1 MEIRIR
7 KSTIIYI
14 IIILILLALL
24 GMMGYEFINMKQNN
38 NEEIE
43 KLENQLNTLQ
53 DKKENQNTS
62 VNEDKTLT
70 TSNEKQKL
78 TEEELDEVTQI
89 LNISDN
95 NGFVLC
101 EYDNI
106 ENVRYPIIIG
116 CAFMTSEY
124 ESEE

>member
-53 DKKENQNTS
+53 DKKKNQNTS

-78 TEEELDEVTQI
+78 TEEELDEVTQF
-89 LNISDN
+89 LNIDRKS
-95 NGFVLC
+95 V
-101 EYDNI
+101 
-106 ENVRYPIIIG
+106 V
-116 CAFMTSEY
+116 
-124 ESEE
+124 